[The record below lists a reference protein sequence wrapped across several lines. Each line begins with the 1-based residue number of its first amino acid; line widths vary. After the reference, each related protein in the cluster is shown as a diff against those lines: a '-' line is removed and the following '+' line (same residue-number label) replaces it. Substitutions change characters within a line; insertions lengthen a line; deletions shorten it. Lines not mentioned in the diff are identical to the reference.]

1 MSRPTPL
8 PGRPVRG
15 SRSGRPVMALLDLLG
30 RRWTLRLLWELRE
43 GPVRTFRELQERCGD
58 VSSSVLADRL
68 RELAEAGVTERT
80 ETGYGLTDAGVELL
94 ARLAAVGGLGLP
106 MGERSSRAL
115 TGVGWTARWSAAPKP
130 QADTRS
136 AASAL
141 PGSQCL
147 GEDSLRTAERRTPGR
162 CHPGHG
168 TRAPIRSERR
178 RSLRG

>member
-43 GPVRTFRELQERCGD
+43 GPVRTFRELQERSGD

-80 ETGYGLTDAGVELL
+80 EAGYGLTDAGVELL
-94 ARLAAVGGLGLP
+94 ARLRPLEDWA
-106 MGERSSRAL
+106 SRWA
-115 TGVGWTARWSAAPKP
+115 GAR
-130 QADTRS
+130 T
-136 AASAL
+136 
-141 PGSQCL
+141 
-147 GEDSLRTAERRTPGR
+147 
-162 CHPGHG
+162 
-168 TRAPIRSERR
+168 
-178 RSLRG
+178 